1 MNVMHWRG
9 KRAGARPAER
19 GRSVRPGFVAALR
32 LILLACLISEAAAA
46 EPKDN
51 GGTSTKSA
59 APAGQGEAAGK
70 AVKEGIKGSPSSPKI
85 PDQFK
90 LSMMIRSMI
99 IAVNHANKT
108 GNYTVLRDLGSPRFR
123 KANGAK
129 ELALIFKDLRES
141 KFDLSPIFFFT
152 PKLTRLPDFQDGMLR
167 LTGFFETRPQLVTF
181 DFLFENIEGEWMLF
195 GIDLGTQPAPQGESK
210 ADGGNAPS
218 AK

>member
-1 MNVMHWRG
+1 MDVMHWRG
-9 KRAGARPAER
+9 ESAGARPADR
-19 GRSVRPGFVAALR
+19 GRSVRAGLVAALR
-32 LILLACLISEAAAA
+32 LILLAFLISGTAAA
-46 EPKDN
+46 EPKDK
-51 GGTSTKSA
+51 GATSKKPA
-59 APAGQGEAAGK
+59 APAGKGEAGVKVA
-70 AVKEGIKGSPSSPKI
+70 KEGIKGAPASPKI

-90 LSMMIRSMI
+90 LNMMIRSMI

-152 PKLTRLPDFQDGMLR
+152 PKLTRVPDFQNGLLR

-195 GIDLGTQPAPQGESK
+195 GIDLGTQPAPQGEGK
-210 ADGGNAPS
+210 AGGANVPS

>member
-1 MNVMHWRG
+1 
-9 KRAGARPAER
+9 
-19 GRSVRPGFVAALR
+19 
-32 LILLACLISEAAAA
+32 LACLLSGAAAA
-46 EPKDN
+46 EPKDK
-51 GGTSTKSA
+51 GAASIKSA
-59 APAGQGEAAGK
+59 APADKGEAGGK
-70 AVKEGIKGSPSSPKI
+70 AAKDGTKSAPAKPEI

-90 LSMMIRSMI
+90 LNMMIRSMI

-108 GNYTVLRDLGSPRFR
+108 GNYTVLRDLGSPGFQ

-152 PKLTRLPDFQDGMLR
+152 PKLTRVPDLQDGMLR

-181 DFLFENIEGEWMLF
+181 DFLFENVEGEWMLF
-195 GIDLGTQPAPQGESK
+195 GIDLGTQPAPEAGAK
-210 ADGGNAPS
+210 AGGAKAP